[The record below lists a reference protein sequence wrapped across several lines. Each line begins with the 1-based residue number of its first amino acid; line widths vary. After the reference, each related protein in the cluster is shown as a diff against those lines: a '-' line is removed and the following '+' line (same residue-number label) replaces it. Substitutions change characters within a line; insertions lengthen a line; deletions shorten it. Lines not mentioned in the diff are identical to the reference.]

1 MNVLLKNKNCNSV
14 LSYGDPSFILILQQL
29 LFYVHNLSGCIC
41 KTNTYNKLLKFIL
54 ENVT

>member
-1 MNVLLKNKNCNSV
+1 MIVLLKNKNCNSV

-29 LFYVHNLSGCIC
+29 LFYVHHLSGCIC

-54 ENVT
+54 DNVT